1 MNNKYIDTPSPG
13 FSKFRQLMDIWDKN
27 LAIQEAEKSVD
38 DLLNRHGLI
47 LFFKKDNDYFGAPE
61 ESRVIFAKL
70 KDEDDDDPM
79 NPGFRDEAKFMG
91 MNLMK
96 SMFGG
101 PEDSVQTLFGI
112 KDLPKIK
119 VCDRDE
125 IIKQIMFNKP
135 EEKED

>member
-1 MNNKYIDTPSPG
+1 MNNNFFETPSPG
-13 FSKFRQLMDIWDKN
+13 FSKFRELMDIWDKN

-38 DLLNRHGLI
+38 ELLNRHGLI
-47 LFFKKDNDYFGAPE
+47 LFFKKGDDYFGAPE

-70 KDEDDDDPM
+70 KDKDDDDPM
-79 NPGFRDEAKFMG
+79 NPAFRDEAKFMAI
-91 MNLMK
+91 NLIK

-101 PEDSVQTLFGI
+101 PEDSVQTMFSL

-125 IIKQIMFNKP
+125 VIKKIMYK
-135 EEKED
+135 K